1 MFWRSW
7 FCHGLL
13 TRTIG
18 APQIGTA
25 EAPAP
30 QAAAANFDPSKRIAR
45 TMGTP
50 VRLLSPGAGDA
61 FTWANAWPSKVFMT
75 RGVTVLMLATPLA
88 QEEGDT
94 SPLVVLGCGIAAP
107 WNEL

>member
-18 APQIGTA
+18 APLIGTA

-30 QAAAANFDPSKRIAR
+30 PAAVANFDSSKRIAR

-61 FTWANAWPSKVFMT
+61 FTWADARPSKVIMT
-75 RGVTVLMLATPLA
+75 RVVAVFMVAALLERDERGNVAAGPAGLRHRGTV
-88 QEEGDT
+88 E
-94 SPLVVLGCGIAAP
+94 
-107 WNEL
+107 